1 MSDKEIMK
9 ESELYLNCGSCGDK
23 INLGDS
29 FRYETTGYTPY
40 CQNFDCCGGFAT
52 EQGHLEDCWWGEEG
66 EDLIIKWG
74 E

>member
-9 ESELYLNCGSCGDK
+9 ESELYLNCGTCGDK

-29 FRYETTGYTPY
+29 FRYETRGYTPF
-40 CQNFDCCGGFAT
+40 CEDFECINGIAT
-52 EQGHLEDCWWGEEG
+52 EGSCLETCWWGCD